1 MTSCLT
7 SAAVSN
13 RGVVG
18 KMKGEKKYLSPF
30 HCQVTVYVYYGISV
44 QIGH

>member
-18 KMKGEKKYLSPF
+18 KIKGEKKFKSPF
-30 HCQVTVYVYYGISV
+30 HCQVILYIYYGSCV